1 VRDVRHA
8 VGHARIEGEVSCKSL
23 SYPLPVALDK
33 HHHILVVFLRDTVQW
48 FPNSS
53 AASLF
58 SESKPAWEKNL
69 PQPTGWPAV
78 SIIIV
83 AGLIAAI

>member
-1 VRDVRHA
+1 MRDVRHA

-23 SYPLPVALDK
+23 SYPLLVALGR

-53 AASLF
+53 ATSLF
-58 SESKPAWEKNL
+58 SVSKPAWEKNL
-69 PQPTGWPAV
+69 PQPTVWLAV
-78 SIIIV
+78 SILIV